1 MNLLHLRDAAEGTS
15 RLEPR
20 LLGRQPAGEAVL
32 LRQFQVRL
40 HLVVQLAIQ
49 AIAADQR
56 QQAIDEAPEAHA
68 LPSSTRDT
76 SARVCSQLAT
86 STCSCIAP
94 VLVSE

>member
-1 MNLLHLRDAAEGTS
+1 MPPKARRASS
-15 RLEPR
+15 RASSGDSPR
-20 LLGRQPAGEAVL
+20 ARPSL
-32 LRQFQVRL
+32 LRQFQMRL
-40 HLVVQLAIQ
+40 DLVVQFAIQ